1 VEGKSSRLAIGTPRG
16 LSSTAG
22 TLAVGAWLYDRG
34 IYNMPTSQWRVEIT
48 LDHARDGSRGYAEAL
63 DTRFQLFILPD
74 EWGYFF
80 SHAGRV
86 SRIRVTDL
94 VHTELRDDHDL
105 ASVTPP
111 LRRIGTLV
119 RRLEHR
125 FAITLPRYEAGVA
138 TTLPGSEPSV
148 RAWVDSL

>member
-1 VEGKSSRLAIGTPRG
+1 MEGKPSRVALGTPNG
-16 LSSTAG
+16 LSTTAG

-34 IYNMPTSQWRVEIT
+34 IYAAPRAPWRVEVT
-48 LDHARDGSRGYAEAL
+48 LDHPRDTSRGYAEAL

-74 EWGYFF
+74 EWGYYF

-125 FAITLPRYEAGVA
+125 FGITLPRYDANVA
-138 TTLPGSEPSV
+138 TSLPGSEPSV